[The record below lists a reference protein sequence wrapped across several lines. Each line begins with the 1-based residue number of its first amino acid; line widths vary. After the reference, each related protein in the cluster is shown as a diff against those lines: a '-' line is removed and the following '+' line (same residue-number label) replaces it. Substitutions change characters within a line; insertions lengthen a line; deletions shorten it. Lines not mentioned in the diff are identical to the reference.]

1 MFIVVKLLYYETKIA
16 EKDADKMAEEID
28 SNVILDSTL
37 LVLDSGELLWSPNRG
52 HQDKWEEDVLFS
64 GLMVALNQM
73 FASVYNDNV
82 YTIQSRNQSS
92 IIVMYSNPDNNWFL
106 IARSR
111 YTEKS
116 AIYDLVDELGETL
129 TIGLGN
135 QLSHDAANLDM
146 MDYVIDNVISSFSG

>member
-1 MFIVVKLLYYETKIA
+1 MNNTDQDEATNTIFDTTV
-16 EKDADKMAEEID
+16 
-28 SNVILDSTL
+28 

-52 HQDKWEEDVLFS
+52 HQEKWEGDVLFA

-73 FASVYNDNV
+73 FSSIYNDNV
-82 YTIQSRNQSS
+82 FIIQSKNQAS
-92 IIVMYSNPDNNWFL
+92 IIVMYTNPDNNWYL

-116 AIYDLVDELGETL
+116 AIYDLLEELGDTL

-135 QLSHDAANLDM
+135 ILTHDSANLDM
-146 MDYVIDNVISSFSG
+146 IDYVVDNVINSFSG

>member
-1 MFIVVKLLYYETKIA
+1 LNNTDQDEATNTIFDTTV
-16 EKDADKMAEEID
+16 
-28 SNVILDSTL
+28 

-52 HQDKWEEDVLFS
+52 HQEKWEGDVLFA

-73 FASVYNDNV
+73 FSSIYNDNV
-82 YTIQSRNQSS
+82 FIIQSKNQAS
-92 IIVMYSNPDNNWFL
+92 IIVMYTNPDNNWYL

-116 AIYDLVDELGETL
+116 AIYDLLEELGDTL

-135 QLSHDAANLDM
+135 ILTHDSANLDM
-146 MDYVIDNVISSFSG
+146 IDYVVDNVINSFSG

>member
-1 MFIVVKLLYYETKIA
+1 MSENNETTNI
-16 EKDADKMAEEID
+16 
-28 SNVILDSTL
+28 ILDSTV

-52 HQDKWEEDVLFS
+52 QAEKWDEDVLFS

-73 FASVYNDNV
+73 FASLYNDQI
-82 YTIQSRNQSS
+82 YTIQSKNQQS
-92 IIVMYSNPDNNWFL
+92 IIVMYSNPKNNWYL

-116 AIYDLVDELGETL
+116 AIYDLVAELGETL

-135 QLSHDAANLDM
+135 NLSHESGNLDM
-146 MDYVIDNVISSFSG
+146 IDYVIDNVISSFSG

>member
-1 MFIVVKLLYYETKIA
+1 LSENNETTNI
-16 EKDADKMAEEID
+16 
-28 SNVILDSTL
+28 ILDSTV

-52 HQDKWEEDVLFS
+52 QVEKWDEDVLFS

-73 FASVYNDNV
+73 FTSLYNDQI
-82 YTIQSRNQSS
+82 YTIQSKNQQS
-92 IIVMYSNPDNNWFL
+92 IIVMYSNPKNNWYL

-116 AIYDLVDELGETL
+116 AIYDLVAELGETL

-135 QLSHDAANLDM
+135 NLSHESGNLDM
-146 MDYVIDNVISSFSG
+146 IDYVIDNVISSFSG